1 MLRREGDVWTVAFE
15 GTSVLIKDSRGLQ
28 DIARLLA
35 RPGLEMHVRDL
46 IGAATPRA
54 AVRAQAEDLR
64 EPGDLGPVLDE
75 QARRSYRQQL
85 AALDDDIAEAEN
97 FGDAERADRAQ
108 SERTWIVAQLS
119 AAYGLCGRTR
129 AAGDPVER
137 ARQAVK
143 WRVRHTIDRIERV
156 HPALRRHLRNSIKT
170 GVYCAYLPEKPT
182 SWLL

>member
-64 EPGDLGPVLDE
+64 EPSDLGPMLDE
-75 QARRSYRQQL
+75 QARRTYRQQL

-108 SERTWIVAQLS
+108 SERTWIVAQFS
-119 AAYGLCGRTR
+119 AAYGLGGRTR
-129 AAGDPVER
+129 ACRRPGRTGQTGREVASATHHRPHRTGSSSLEATP
-137 ARQAVK
+137 AQL
-143 WRVRHTIDRIERV
+143 HQDRYL
-156 HPALRRHLRNSIKT
+156 LRLS
-170 GVYCAYLPEKPT
+170 P
-182 SWLL
+182 